1 MENIDDMVVFPPII
15 VMYLARRW
23 CWTCRTNFW
32 YTKGR
37 EQRGDA
43 GLEDIV
49 EGENTKTEG
58 GGESWHT
65 GAANADKEF

>member
-1 MENIDDMVVFPPII
+1 MEHIDDMVVSLLVV
-15 VMYLARRW
+15 VMYLSRRGY
-23 CWTCRTNFW
+23 WTCRTNFW
-32 YTKGR
+32 YTKRR

-43 GLEDIV
+43 GLEGIV
-49 EGENTKTEG
+49 EGENTKTES